1 MEKAC
6 SIKHVCT
13 YSTLRLGIKLFGHWG
28 RYVQYISYVGV
39 GGGGEVNVVTI
50 IHTYVC
56 MCLTVNSKIF
66 SGVGSLRE
74 EKDFFI
80 FINNF
85 PFISFFLS
93 LFFSF
98 PFPFLFWGKKKRE
111 SERETPKKGK
121 GRK

>member
-50 IHTYVC
+50 IHTYV
-56 MCLTVNSKIF
+56 NSKIF
-66 SGVGSLRE
+66 SGGGSLRK
-74 EKDFFI
+74 EKDFHI
-80 FINNF
+80 H
-85 PFISFFLS
+85 
-93 LFFSF
+93 
-98 PFPFLFWGKKKRE
+98 
-111 SERETPKKGK
+111 
-121 GRK
+121 